1 MGNVFRNSFLM
12 KLTPSNSPTRPAFT
26 LIELLVV
33 IAIIAILAA
42 ILFPVFARARENAR
56 RSSCQSNLKQI
67 GLGVLQYTQDYDE
80 KYPNQAPGDTT
91 AIGNPL
97 GSNAVTIPDKTQ
109 PYIKSAQVWVC
120 PSSSQNVNT
129 GGGVPV
135 YISYHYNGALIENGT
150 TQPTGIS
157 QAAVAEVAR
166 TVMLRDA
173 ANKRSFNSFILRPR
187 TFGDPSS
194 PTTTQLDWVNGTTG
208 DRADFRNVANIEP
221 HFNGYNLLLCDGHVK
236 YYDASKLGAGDAV
249 AFMPD
254 GKN

>member
-1 MGNVFRNSFLM
+1 M
-12 KLTPSNSPTRPAFT
+12 KLTPSNSIACKTRKAFT

-67 GLGVLQYTQDYDE
+67 GLGILQYTQDYDE
-80 KYPNQAPGDTT
+80 KYPNQVPGDSV
-91 AIGNPL
+91 AIANPL
-97 GSNAVTIPDKTQ
+97 GSNPVTIPDKTQ
-109 PYIKSAQVWVC
+109 PYIKSAQIWKC
-120 PSSSQNVNT
+120 PSSSQDINM
-129 GGGVPV
+129 GGVGPV
-135 YISYHYNGALIENGT
+135 FISYHYNGALIENGT

-173 ANKRSFNSFILRPR
+173 ANKRAFNNFFLRPR
-187 TFGDPSS
+187 TFGDGAA
-194 PTTTQLDWVNGTTG
+194 TQLVLVQD
-208 DRADFRNVANIEP
+208 DRNDYRNVANIEP

-236 YYDASKLGAGDAV
+236 YYDISKLGAGDAV